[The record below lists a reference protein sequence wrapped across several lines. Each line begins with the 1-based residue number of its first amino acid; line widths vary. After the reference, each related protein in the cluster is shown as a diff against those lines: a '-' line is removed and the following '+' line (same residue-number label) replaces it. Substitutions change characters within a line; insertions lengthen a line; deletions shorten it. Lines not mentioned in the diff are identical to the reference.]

1 MGHATNDSATSSTL
15 AQNVEK
21 NTDEPAVNSIKITT
35 QNTVQTTKHLPIPI
49 KHSILSEF
57 LTGYDDDEVK
67 FLITGFKFRFN

>member
-15 AQNVEK
+15 AQNVKK

-35 QNTVQTTKHLPIPI
+35 QNIVQTTKLLPTPI